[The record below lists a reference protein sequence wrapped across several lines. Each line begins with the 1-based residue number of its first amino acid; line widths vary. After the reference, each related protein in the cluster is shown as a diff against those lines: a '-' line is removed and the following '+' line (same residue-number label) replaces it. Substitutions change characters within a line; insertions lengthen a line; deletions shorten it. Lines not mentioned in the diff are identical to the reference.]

1 MPAYEFWYEENNT
14 YKAWI
19 IADSLEHAK
28 ELIDQV
34 QEGEISL
41 EDLPD
46 FANRSKAYELLIDTI
61 EEI

>member
-46 FANRSKAYELLIDTI
+46 FANRSKAYELLIDTV

>member
-19 IADSLEHAK
+19 TADTLEHAK
-28 ELIDQV
+28 ALLDQV

-46 FANRSKAYELLIDTI
+46 FENRSKAYELLIDTI

>member
-1 MPAYEFWYEENNT
+1 MPTYEFWYEENNT

-19 IADSLEHAK
+19 TADTKEAAK
-28 ELIDQV
+28 ALLDQV

-46 FANRSKAYELLIDTI
+46 FENKSKAYELLIDTI

>member
-14 YKAWI
+14 YKAWFT
-19 IADSLEHAK
+19 ADTLEHAK
-28 ELIDQV
+28 ALMDQV

-41 EDLPD
+41 DDLPD
-46 FANRSKAYELLIDTI
+46 FENKSKAYELLIDTI